1 MNVQKFIGATSR
13 EALQLVR
20 VALGPDALILSN
32 RPVPNAGGVEIVAM
46 SAKEMGNLAPV
57 EAPRSGSSAARTSEP
72 ATAGSKAQRVELF
85 RPPRVEAE
93 KVAGGQRRD
102 EPARAELA
110 ARGDVTQR
118 HPVRR
123 DEDLLTNAEVHAG
136 QDGAAVMAEL
146 KAMRGMLETQ
156 LATIAWSESV
166 RRSPLRMKFTRMLL
180 AAGFGPALARS
191 ALTRLPDDYT
201 EEQGGKWLASVIAR
215 NIPVM
220 TPEANLVSQGGV
232 YAIVGPTGVG
242 KTTTTAKLAARCV
255 VRFGADKIALVT
267 TDSYRIGAQDQLRTY
282 GRILGVP
289 VHVVQDESGL
299 ASIIASL
306 RGKHLILIDTVGMGQ
321 RDSRVIEQASMLANS
336 GANRILVLNATAHPE
351 TLEDVV
357 HAFQGKALAGC
368 IVSKSDEAVC
378 MGGVLDTVLRHRLP
392 LHFVANGQRVPEDLY
407 EPNAQHLVQQAF
419 KAVAPK
425 QPFRLSD
432 DEFSL
437 VMAPGEVPAA
447 ELKGVTHA

>member
-46 SAKEMGNLAPV
+46 SAKEMGNLATV
-57 EAPRSGSSAARTSEP
+57 EAPRNGSPAARRPEP
-72 ATAGSKAQRVELF
+72 ATAGSTAQRVEAF

-93 KVAGGQRRD
+93 KVSGGQG
-102 EPARAELA
+102 RAELA
-110 ARGDVTQR
+110 AREDAKP
-118 HPVRR
+118 PVRR
-123 DEDLLTNAEVHAG
+123 DEHLHADADIH

-146 KAMRGMLETQ
+146 KAMRGMIETQ

-180 AAGFGPALARS
+180 SAGFGPALARS
-191 ALTRLPDDYT
+191 ALARLPDDYT
-201 EEQGGKWLASVIAR
+201 EEQGAKWLASVIAR

-255 VRFGADKIALVT
+255 VRFGAEKIALVT

-321 RDSRVIEQASMLANS
+321 RDSRVIEQVSMLANS

-392 LHFVANGQRVPEDLY
+392 LHFIASGQRVPEDLY
-407 EPNAQHLVQQAF
+407 EPNAQHLVQQAL

-447 ELKGVTHA
+447 ELKGATHA

>member
-1 MNVQKFIGATSR
+1 VNVQKFIGATSR

-20 VALGPDALILSN
+20 LALGPDALILSN
-32 RPVPNAGGVEIVAM
+32 RQVPNAGGVEIVAM
-46 SAKEMGNLAPV
+46 SAKEMGNLAQV
-57 EAPRSGSSAARTSEP
+57 GASRSGPAAARTAEP
-72 ATAGSKAQRVELF
+72 ADSKAQRVEAF
-85 RPPRVEAE
+85 QPPRVETD
-93 KVAGGQRRD
+93 KGRGTQRRD
-102 EPARAELA
+102 EPVRAHAEL
-110 ARGDVTQR
+110 
-118 HPVRR
+118 H
-123 DEDLLTNAEVHAG
+123 

-146 KAMRGMLETQ
+146 KAMRGMIETQ

-191 ALTRLPDDYT
+191 ALARLPDDYT
-201 EEQGGKWLASVIAR
+201 EEQAGKWLASVIAR
-215 NIPVM
+215 NIPVTM
-220 TPEANLVSQGGV
+220 PEANLVSQGGV

-299 ASIIASL
+299 ASTIAAL

-321 RDSRVIEQASMLANS
+321 RDSRVIEQVSMLAGS

-357 HAFQGKALAGC
+357 HAFQGKGLAGC

-407 EPNAQHLVQQAF
+407 EPNAQHLVQQAL
-419 KAVAPK
+419 KAVVPK

-432 DEFSL
+432 DEYSL
-437 VMAPGEVPAA
+437 LMAPGEVPATEA
-447 ELKGVTHA
+447 KGATHA